1 MLGLG
6 GASAAVA
13 GLGFKTALKADE
25 PFEAKGTLWKT
36 HDFAD
41 GVVRMKKDDLLP
53 ELWAK
58 EALTIL
64 EEHVQAAKLAH
75 FERELQ
81 YEPTGRVV
89 TLSVQGDYDKAHN
102 QSVGMF
108 GRKPRLGEQVTF
120 KGSDSVYTV
129 IARDGDKRKW
139 QVLLDRPL
147 ECAVADRTPVYEC
160 GTHNLMRSSGRDN
173 VGRILIEQGSK
184 SIELAG
190 DVHITY
196 TSHYEPIMETY
207 WDGRTAIRQGDE
219 QPLDLTVNA
228 TVDWAKPD
236 FDVIQLLRSGEQSP
250 WDDDPCEPAS
260 FRLTAF
266 GLEGESYVFEK
277 CYLTSTYQ
285 DMHSATLS
293 IQACCMKAEEY
304 RA

>member
-41 GVVRMKKDDLLP
+41 GVVRMKKDDLIP
-53 ELWAK
+53 QTWAK
-58 EALTIL
+58 EALAIL

-81 YEPTGRVV
+81 NETADRVV
-89 TLSVQGDYDKAHN
+89 THKH
-102 QSVGMF
+102 
-108 GRKPRLGEQVTF
+108 GR
-120 KGSDSVYTV
+120 
-129 IARDGDKRKW
+129 
-139 QVLLDRPL
+139 
-147 ECAVADRTPVYEC
+147 C
-160 GTHNLMRSSGRDN
+160 LMRSNGRDN
-173 VGRILIEQGSK
+173 VGRILIEQGDK
-184 SIELAG
+184 RIELAG

-196 TSHYEPIMETY
+196 TSHYKPIMETY

-236 FDVIQLLRSGEQSP
+236 FDVIQLLHSGEQSP
-250 WDDDPCEPAS
+250 WDDPCAPAS

-266 GLEGESYVFEK
+266 GPEGESYVFEK